1 MNCAMELRVY
11 SVQVTKRNCVY
22 LNTEIY
28 GPALTVFTLGG
39 VQKETEIKCR
49 SSLL

>member
-1 MNCAMELRVY
+1 MNCALELRVY

-22 LNTEIY
+22 LRTEIY
-28 GPALTVFTLGG
+28 GPAVSVVTLGR